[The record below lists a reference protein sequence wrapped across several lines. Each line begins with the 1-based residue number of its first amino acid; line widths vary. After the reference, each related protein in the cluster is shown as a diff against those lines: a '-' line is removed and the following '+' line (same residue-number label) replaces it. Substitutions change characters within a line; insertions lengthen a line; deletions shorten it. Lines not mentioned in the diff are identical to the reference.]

1 MLAKQRHGLRHLL
14 EHTFTAASVGGFLEA
29 FSRNCRHEVR
39 YANHVLTE
47 RLVDKR
53 GVRKAEER
61 TIGMCLAQL
70 DKVAFAHQGLAAR
83 IDEYVRSQGFALLD
97 DRVDV
102 VVAQVELMA
111 VFRSPATRAMQV
123 ARARGI
129 EQNRPRNVA
138 LVFVAILLLLAPH
151 HEVRVD
157 QKRFHQ
163 TISHLGVQ
171 MGNFHEQLI
180 PVVLL
185 IDCITECLALRREK
199 VARGGLVDHLHR
211 LWKPCFRVFKQVI
224 NHFAQCCMFHGI
236 QSDHNIPLFSLR
248 FSDVTLQYFFYMCGF
263 MPICA
268 LL

>member
-14 EHTFTAASVGGFLEA
+14 EHAFTAARIGGFLEA
-29 FSRNCRHEVR
+29 FSRKCRHEVR
-39 YANHVLTE
+39 HANHVLAE
-47 RLVDKR
+47 RLVDER
-53 GVRKAEER
+53 GVREAEER
-61 TIGMCLAQL
+61 AIGMRLAQL
-70 DKVAFAHQGLAAR
+70 DEVVLAHQGLATR
-83 IDEYVRSQGFALLD
+83 VDEHVRSQGLALLD
-97 DRVDV
+97 DGIDV

-111 VFRSPATRAMQV
+111 VFCGPATRAMQV
-123 ARARGI
+123 ARARGV

-151 HEVRVD
+151 HEVRID

-163 TISHLGVQ
+163 AISHLGVQ

-185 IDCITECLALRREK
+185 IDRITECLALRRKK
-199 VARGGLVDHLHR
+199 VARSGLVDHIHG
-211 LWKPCFRVFKQVI
+211 LWKPCFGVFKQI
-224 NHFAQCCMFHGI
+224 IDHFAQCRMLHGI
-236 QSDHNIPLFSLR
+236 QSDHNTPLFSPR
-248 FSDVTLQYFFYMCGF
+248 FGDVALQYFFYICGF